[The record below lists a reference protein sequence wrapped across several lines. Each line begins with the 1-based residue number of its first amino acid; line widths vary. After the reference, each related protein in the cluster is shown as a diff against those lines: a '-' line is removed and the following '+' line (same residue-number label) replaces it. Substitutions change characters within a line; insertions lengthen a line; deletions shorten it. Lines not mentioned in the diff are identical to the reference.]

1 MRRMTMR
8 TLCRA
13 PKMLM
18 AALFAVCMLF
28 AHELSAAVPFSREWA
43 ATWNLAGSSNG
54 GQSIATDSAGNVYVA
69 AFDRQATYLRKY
81 SPTGTPLWSRTAVTT
96 GHVFI
101 QGFINSYVVVDP
113 SDYPI
118 VAGTMN
124 ANDGTSLDYFVVK
137 FDPAGIQLWLR
148 RFDAANDHD
157 VLSAVTVDN
166 AGNIYAHGDGNGSG
180 PRNVYTVKYDRDGT
194 RLWVASYTPRDDL
207 GCDVAVH
214 SDGSV
219 YVLVSTTDYGT
230 DDDIILIKYSPSGT
244 QLWLR
249 RYNGGG
255 ASGWTDD
262 WPSRLK
268 LDAAGNAYLVGYSE
282 PSNEGGYGL
291 VTQKYLPDGTLAW
304 TRRHDAG
311 GPSSGD
317 FGYQPAGLAID
328 DSGQVYVSGQIENH
342 SAGSTGADTVTIKYA
357 ADGTQLWSSQYNGSS
372 NGPDV
377 PRDLVLTP
385 DGSVFVLVRSRIG
398 AYSSDDRLLLIQ
410 YDSDGTLLSTHVDS
424 GSNDGYMLARRGASI
439 YIVGTSIFGNGHD
452 VTVQKYSPVLSTIRR
467 RAVRP

>member
-1 MRRMTMR
+1 
-8 TLCRA
+8 
-13 PKMLM
+13 MLM
-18 AALFAVCMLF
+18 ATLFAVCMLF
-28 AHELSAAVPFSREWA
+28 AHELSAGVPFAREWA
-43 ATWNLAGSSNG
+43 ATWNLGSFNDR

-69 AFDRQATYLRKY
+69 AFDQQAYYLRKY
-81 SPTGTPLWSRTAVTT
+81 SPTGTQLWSRTAVAT
-96 GHVFI
+96 GNVFL
-101 QGFINSYVVVDP
+101 QGFITAHVVVDP

-118 VAGTMN
+118 LAGTMN

-137 FDPAGIQLWLR
+137 FDPAGTQLWLR
-148 RFDAANDHD
+148 RFDANNDHD
-157 VLSAVTVDN
+157 SLTAVAVDK
-166 AGNIYAHGDGNGSG
+166 AGNIYAHGQGNGSG
-180 PRNVYTVKYDRDGT
+180 PSNVYTVKYDRDGT

-219 YVLVSTTDYGT
+219 YVLVSTTDYLT
-230 DDDIILIKYSPSGT
+230 DDDIILIKYSASGT

-255 ASGWTDD
+255 ESGWTDD

-282 PSNEGGYGL
+282 PSNGGGYGL
-291 VTQKYLPDGTLAW
+291 VTQKYLADGTLAW
-304 TRRHDAG
+304 TRRYDAG
-311 GPSSGD
+311 YPSSGD

-328 DSGQVYVSGQIENH
+328 DSGQVYVSGQIENY
-342 SAGSTGADTVTIKYA
+342 STGVGAVTIKYA
-357 ADGTQLWSSQYNGSS
+357 ADGTQLWSSTYNGSS

-385 DGSVFVLVRSRIG
+385 DGSIFVLVRSRIG
-398 AYSSDDRLLLIQ
+398 TYSSDDRLLLIQ

-424 GSNDGYMLARRGASI
+424 GSMEGYMLARWGPSV
-439 YIVGTSIFGNGHD
+439 YVVGTSIFGMGYD
-452 VTVQKYSPVLSTIRR
+452 ATVQKYSPAHARH
-467 RAVRP
+467 RAVRTMP